1 MSCKVATARMPEAA
15 GGVSPGLVA
24 HDRACCAWGCVLGVN
39 VVSCIGFFFQAED
52 GIRDV
57 AVTGVQTCALPITR
71 SFEKGRF
78 DLVRIGALAV
88 GRASYD
94 PGWKWSTHVGPI
106 AGTKS
111 CQVEHVGLVV
121 SGRCRVV
128 MDDGKA
134 FSLGP
139 GDLFHIAPGHDSWV
153 EGTEPY
159 VSLHFLGADQYAK

>member
-1 MSCKVATARMPEAA
+1 M
-15 GGVSPGLVA
+15 
-24 HDRACCAWGCVLGVN
+24 DAWPHR
-39 VVSCIGFFFQAED
+39 VSCIGFFFQAED

-57 AVTGVQTCALPITR
+57 AVTGVQTCALPISR

-121 SGRCRVV
+121 SGRDRKSVV
-128 MDDGKA
+128 
-134 FSLGP
+134 
-139 GDLFHIAPGHDSWV
+139 
-153 EGTEPY
+153 
-159 VSLHFLGADQYAK
+159 

>member
-1 MSCKVATARMPEAA
+1 MKGTSVKDAIIRRF
-15 GGVSPGLVA
+15 
-24 HDRACCAWGCVLGVN
+24 DRPD
-39 VVSCIGFFFQAED
+39 E
-52 GIRDV
+52 
-57 AVTGVQTCALPITR
+57 TR
-71 SFEKGRF
+71 SFEKGKF

-128 MDDGKA
+128 MDDGKT

-159 VSLHFLGADQYAK
+159 VSLHFLGADQYAR